1 MFLKL
6 NWIGLHVADFE
17 TSLRFYTDVLGI
29 RASDTKSDW
38 AYMETTGM
46 VFELFGDSEQPASD
60 QSTWGHG
67 QPVRPSIQVANLHET
82 VAGLRQRGVQFT
94 TDVEQTSFGEMVEFA
109 APENR
114 RWTLVHT
121 PSYPLDMNSNKIHI
135 GWLELKVERLT
146 EQQWFYS
153 EVLGLQPENGK
164 DGQVLLQQG
173 PGEPILLLE
182 PGGQRAAPFQ
192 IVQNALQPP
201 PSHLMSVATD
211 NIEEAAAWIKS
222 HNVPVLTKMT
232 RKDWGGID
240 FYITDMDSNPIQI
253 VQYIKQ

>member
-1 MFLKL
+1 MFLIL
-6 NWIGLHVADFE
+6 NWIGIHVADFE
-17 TSLRFYTDVLGI
+17 TSLRFYKEALGI
-29 RASDTKSDW
+29 RASDIKPDW

-67 QPVRPSIQVANLHET
+67 QPVRPSIQVADLHET
-82 VAGLRQRGVQFT
+82 VAALRQSGVQFT
-94 TDVEQTSFGEMVEFA
+94 TNIQQTAFGEMIEFA

-121 PSYPLDMNSNKIHI
+121 PSYPLDMHSNKVHI
-135 GWLELKVERLT
+135 GWLELKVEHLT

-153 EVLGLQPENGK
+153 EVLGSQPENR
-164 DGQVLLQQG
+164 DSGQILLKQG
-173 PGEPILLLE
+173 PGEPILFLE
-182 PGGQRAAPFQ
+182 TGGQPAVSFQ
-192 IVQNALQPP
+192 IAQNALQPP
-201 PSHLMSVATD
+201 PSHLMSVETD
-211 NIEEAAAWIKS
+211 NVEEAATWMKS
-222 HNVPVLTKMT
+222 HNVPILTEIT

-240 FYITDMDSNPIQI
+240 FYITDMDGNPIQI